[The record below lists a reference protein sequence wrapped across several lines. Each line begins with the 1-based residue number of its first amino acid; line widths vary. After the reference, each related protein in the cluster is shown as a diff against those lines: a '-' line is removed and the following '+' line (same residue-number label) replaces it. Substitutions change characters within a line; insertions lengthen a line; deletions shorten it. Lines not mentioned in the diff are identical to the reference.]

1 MSKPKAID
9 LDEILDESGDRIVRK
24 PDSHATG
31 PSDSSDSAADLGD
44 LASDANTDRNFTG
57 ERASLDLDVEAD
69 ADLGADRIAEAEDV
83 GLGGGLDQAEEAQL
97 GITDEEIE
105 AAVREKLGLESRNPK

>member
-1 MSKPKAID
+1 MNKPRSID
-9 LDEILDESGDRIVRK
+9 LDSILDESENGVVRK

-31 PSDSSDSAADLGD
+31 PSDSSDSGSDLGD

-57 ERASLDLDVEAD
+57 ERASLETDIETDT
-69 ADLGADRIAEAEDV
+69 DLGADRIADARDV

-105 AAVREKLGLESRNPK
+105 AAVREKLGLESRHPK

>member
-1 MSKPKAID
+1 MNKPRNVD
-9 LDEILDESGDRIVRK
+9 LDSIFEETESGVVRR

-44 LASDANTDRNFTG
+44 LASDANTDRNGTG
-57 ERASLDLDVEAD
+57 ERASLDNDVETD
-69 ADLGADRIAEAEDV
+69 ADLGADRIADAQDV

-105 AAVREKLGLESRNPK
+105 AAVREKLGLESRRPK

>member
-1 MSKPKAID
+1 MSKPKGID
-9 LDEILDESGDRIVRK
+9 LDSILDETENGVVHRR
-24 PDSHATG
+24 DSLVTG
-31 PSDSSDSAADLGD
+31 PSDSSDSGSDLGD

-57 ERASLDLDVEAD
+57 ERASLDTDIETD
-69 ADLGADRIAEAEDV
+69 ADLGADRIADAEDV

-105 AAVREKLGLESRNPK
+105 AAVREKLGLESRHTK

>member
-1 MSKPKAID
+1 MSKPRAID
-9 LDEILDESGDRIVRK
+9 LDSIIDEAGDRIVRK

-57 ERASLDLDVEAD
+57 ERASLDIDVEPD
-69 ADLGADRIAEAEDV
+69 ADLGADRIVDAEDV

-97 GITDEEIE
+97 GVTDEEIE
-105 AAVREKLGLESRNPK
+105 AAVREKLGLETRHPK

>member
-1 MSKPKAID
+1 MNKPRSVD
-9 LDEILDESGDRIVRK
+9 LDSILEETENGVVRR

-31 PSDSSDSAADLGD
+31 PSDSSDSASDLGD

-57 ERASLDLDVEAD
+57 ERASLEIDIETD
-69 ADLGADRIAEAEDV
+69 ADLGADRIANAEDV

-105 AAVREKLGLESRNPK
+105 AAVREKLGLESRHPK

>member
-9 LDEILDESGDRIVRK
+9 LDAIIDEAGDRIIRK
-24 PDSHATG
+24 PDSHANG

-57 ERASLDLDVEAD
+57 ERASLEADVETD
-69 ADLGADRIAEAEDV
+69 ADLGADRIADAEDV

-97 GITDEEIE
+97 GVTDEEIE
-105 AAVREKLGLESRNPK
+105 AAVREKLGLESRHPK